1 VGESSSP
8 APGASS
14 PGRRARGGATIA
26 GVQTTGTIDED
37 RDTLAD
43 RIDAA
48 LPQTQCTRCG
58 YAACRPYAEAVAA
71 GAAIN
76 RCAPG
81 GAVGIAV
88 LAAIT
93 GRPVVALDPAH
104 GSEGPLRLARID
116 EARCIGCVL
125 CREACPVDAIAG
137 APKRLHTVLSAWC
150 TGCELCLPPCP
161 VDCIEMIP
169 AGREWQPT
177 DAAAARGRFLGRRTR
192 AGTADPAPPPEPAD
206 DAQADRRRSAV
217 AAALAR
223 ARSRRAAAGGSAR

>member
-1 VGESSSP
+1 MMTDQD
-8 APGASS
+8 
-14 PGRRARGGATIA
+14 RA
-26 GVQTTGTIDED
+26 
-37 RDTLAD
+37 TLAD

-58 YAACRPYAEAVAA
+58 HPACRPYAEAVAA

-81 GAVGIAV
+81 GATGIAM

-116 EARCIGCVL
+116 ETRCIGCAL
-125 CREACPVDAIAG
+125 CREACPVEAIAG
-137 APKRLHTVLSAWC
+137 APKRMHTVLAAWC

-161 VDCIEMIP
+161 VDCIAMVP

-177 DAAAARGRFLGRRTR
+177 DAVAARRRFLGRRGRPSAAVPTPLP
-192 AGTADPAPPPEPAD
+192 DPPD
-206 DAQADRRRSAV
+206 DAQVERRRAAV

-223 ARSRRAAAGGSAR
+223 ARARRAATEGNAR

>member
-1 VGESSSP
+1 MLTDQDR
-8 APGASS
+8 AS
-14 PGRRARGGATIA
+14 
-26 GVQTTGTIDED
+26 
-37 RDTLAD
+37 LAD

-58 YAACRPYAEAVAA
+58 Q
-71 GAAIN
+71 
-76 RCAPG
+76 G
-81 GAVGIAV
+81 GATGIAM

-93 GRPVVALDPAH
+93 GRPEVALDPAH

-116 EARCIGCVL
+116 ESRCIGCAL
-125 CREACPVDAIAG
+125 CREACP
-137 APKRLHTVLSAWC
+137 AWC

-177 DAAAARGRFLGRRTR
+177 DATAARSRFLGRR
-192 AGTADPAPPPEPAD
+192 AGASTAAPTPPPGPPPGPPD
-206 DAQADRRRSAV
+206 DAQAERRRAAA

-223 ARSRRAAAGGSAR
+223 ARARRAAIEGKPR

>member
-1 VGESSSP
+1 VQIP
-8 APGASS
+8 VITDQD
-14 PGRRARGGATIA
+14 RA
-26 GVQTTGTIDED
+26 
-37 RDTLAD
+37 TLAD

-58 YAACRPYAEAVAA
+58 HPACRPYAEAVAA
-71 GAAIN
+71 GTAIN

-81 GAVGIAV
+81 GATGIAM

-104 GSEGPLRLARID
+104 GGEGPLRLARID
-116 EARCIGCVL
+116 EARCIGCAL
-125 CREACPVDAIAG
+125 CRDACPVDAIAG
-137 APKRLHTVLSAWC
+137 APKRMHMVLAAWC

-161 VDCIEMIP
+161 VDCIERIP

-177 DAAAARGRFLGRRTR
+177 DAAAARVRFLARRAR
-192 AGTADPAPPPEPAD
+192 AWAAVPTPPPGPSD
-206 DAQADRRRSAV
+206 DAQAERRRAAA

-223 ARSRRAAAGGSAR
+223 ARARRAATEGNAR

>member
-1 VGESSSP
+1 MCAGD
-8 APGASS
+8 
-14 PGRRARGGATIA
+14 ATIA
-26 GVQTTGTIDED
+26 GVHAQRTTDEGK
-37 RDTLAD
+37 DTLAD

-58 YAACRPYAEAVAA
+58 YAACRPYAEAIAA

-81 GAVGIAV
+81 GAAGIAA
-88 LAAIT
+88 LSAIT

-104 GSEGPLRLARID
+104 GSESPLRLARID

-125 CREACPVDAIAG
+125 CRDACPVDAIAG
-137 APKRLHTVLSAWC
+137 APKRLHTVISAWC

-161 VDCIEMIP
+161 VDCIAMTP

-177 DAAAARGRFLGRRTR
+177 DAVAARARFHGRRAT
-192 AGTADPAPPPEPAD
+192 TQPADPRPDPPD
-206 DAQADRRRSAV
+206 DAQAEHRRAAV

-223 ARSRRAAAGGSAR
+223 ARSRRAAASGGRR

>member
-1 VGESSSP
+1 VQIP
-8 APGASS
+8 VLTDQDRAS
-14 PGRRARGGATIA
+14 
-26 GVQTTGTIDED
+26 
-37 RDTLAD
+37 LAD

-58 YAACRPYAEAVAA
+58 HPACRPYAEAVAI
-71 GAAIN
+71 GDAIN

-81 GAVGIAV
+81 GATGIAM

-93 GRPVVALDPAH
+93 GRPEVALDPAH

-116 EARCIGCVL
+116 ESRCIGCAL

-177 DAAAARGRFLGRRTR
+177 DATAARSRFLGRR
-192 AGTADPAPPPEPAD
+192 AGASTAAPTPPPGPPPGPPD
-206 DAQADRRRSAV
+206 DAQAERRRAAA

-223 ARSRRAAAGGSAR
+223 ARARRAAIEGKPR